1 MGLDVPELD
10 DTDYEE
16 LLDEAQKLLPAYS
29 EEWTNYNPQDPGVTI
44 LETLAWL
51 ADSYIYQLDSVTDEH
66 RRKYLALMG
75 ERPRPPSVASTR
87 VSLAAPTEETPL
99 RVAAGTQLTVVD
111 GSDTEKT
118 FETAEGIVLT
128 GTQIEAVVSTHANG
142 TTDHSHANETA
153 GMFYRPLGP
162 APAPGDAVAFGLAGD
177 PFDGAEELSLTVDF
191 HDEDLPDPATH
202 GEEAS
207 TFEPSVDLVWEY
219 LTDYADPDPD
229 ADSDPDTDSGADS
242 GSDPDPDA
250 DGSWEPLE
258 VRRDGTDALYG
269 GGTVTLV
276 APDPEE
282 WDPDAWGVDDY
293 SPFGGPAGTV
303 WVRCRVERGG
313 YEVPPRVDAVRA
325 GVVRV
330 TNRRTVEGEPL
341 QRVRGTDGPDSL
353 TAQRYRL
360 DHAPVVEAEVAVD
373 GERWTEVADFDA
385 SGPTDRHYVLD
396 AASGVVRFG
405 DGVSGA
411 MPDPDARVVAER
423 YVAADGAEGNVPAS
437 ASWRFAEE
445 TTAADGTPL
454 DDVAVTPRRG
464 ATGGTDAESIAA
476 AFRRVRRDLK
486 TPQRAVT
493 NDDMAYLARNTPGL
507 RVGRA
512 EVFLRDRETAPANA
526 PPEVRVVVVPYAPE
540 GARRPT
546 PSEGFLDAVQAHLDE
561 HRLLTDR
568 VRAVAPTY
576 VGIGLELAVRTGEW
590 RPGPGIED
598 DVEAALRS
606 YLDPVHGFEGD
617 GWPFGRTLSAEELV
631 SVVESVDAV
640 DAVEGLSVSAPGNAR
655 VDPDGNVRIDET
667 ALFALASVEVDTRT
681 GSRPD
686 ENGGHAGR
694 RRG

>member
-10 DTDYEE
+10 DTEYEE

-29 EEWTNYNPQDPGVTI
+29 EEWTNYNPQDPGITI

-66 RRKYLALMG
+66 RRKYLGLMG

-87 VSLAAPTEETPL
+87 VSLSAPPDLTPL
-99 RVAAGTQLTVVD
+99 RVEQGTQLAVVD
-111 GSDTEKT
+111 GSDSEKT
-118 FETAEGIVLT
+118 FETEEGVVLT
-128 GTQIEAVVSTHANG
+128 GVEVASVVSTQERG

-162 APAPGDAVAFGLAGD
+162 VPAPGDAVAFGLTGD
-177 PFDGAEELSLTVDF
+177 PFDGADAFSLTVDF

-202 GEEAS
+202 GEEDP

-219 LTDYADPDPD
+219 PTDYADPD
-229 ADSDPDTDSGADS
+229 
-242 GSDPDPDA
+242 
-250 DGSWEPLE
+250 GSWEPFD
-258 VRRDGTDALYG
+258 VRRDGTDDLYG
-269 GGTVTLV
+269 GGTVTLA
-276 APDPEE
+276 APASGE
-282 WDPDAWGVDDY
+282 WDPEAWGVDDHGL
-293 SPFGGPAGTV
+293 FGESAGTV

-313 YEVPPRVDAVRA
+313 YEVPPRVDAVRS

-330 TNRRTVEGEPL
+330 TNRRTVTDEPL

-360 DHAPVVEAEVAVD
+360 EHAPVVEADVAVD
-373 GERWTEVADFDA
+373 GERWTGVSDFDA

-405 DGVSGA
+405 DGVAGA

-423 YVAADGAEGNVPAS
+423 YVAADGAEGNVPGS

-445 TTAADGTPL
+445 TTAADGTDL
-454 DDVAVTPRRG
+454 ADVAVTPRRG
-464 ATGGTDAESIAA
+464 ATGGTDAESVAA

-486 TPQRAVT
+486 TPHRAVT
-493 NDDMAYLARNTPGL
+493 DDDMAYLARNTPGL

-512 EVFLRDRETAPANA
+512 EVFLGDREGAAGNA
-526 PPEVRVVVVPYAPE
+526 PPEARVVVVPYAPA
-540 GARRPT
+540 GTRRPT
-546 PSEGFLDAVQAHLDE
+546 PSEGFLEAVQAHLDE

-568 VRAVAPTY
+568 VRAVAPVY
-576 VGIGLELAVRTGEW
+576 VGVELELAVRTGEW
-590 RPGPGIED
+590 RPAPGVED
-598 DVEAALRS
+598 AIEAAVRA
-606 YLDPVHGFEGD
+606 YLDPVHGFED
-617 GWPFGRTLSAEELV
+617 EGWPFGRTLYAEDLAA
-631 SVVESVDAV
+631 VVEGVESV

-655 VDPDGNVRIDET
+655 VDPDGNVRVDES
-667 ALFALASVEVDTRT
+667 ALFDLASVEVDVSS

-686 ENGGHAGR
+686 DPGAGR
-694 RRG
+694 RGN